1 MIENKTSI
9 MDTDNLDRYIRRC
22 KEGSMEDFRAL
33 LHVFQPMVY
42 SLTMKML
49 GNEQEAEEALQDTF
63 VRVWQNI
70 GRYDAGKGKFSTWVY
85 AIASRIC
92 LDRLKHHQPQA
103 VSTDDESVFRQY
115 ASAADPE
122 RQLMDKD
129 WNSIVRLLAARLS
142 AKQRLVFTL
151 CLIEGLPTDEVKA
164 ITGMTSG
171 QVKSNLY
178 VARQHIVEQLKRLG
192 YGR

>member
-1 MIENKTSI
+1 
-9 MDTDNLDRYIRRC
+9 MDTGNLDRYITRC
-22 KEGSMEDFRAL
+22 KEGSTEDFREL
-33 LHVFQPMVY
+33 LHVFQPLVY
-42 SLTMKML
+42 SLAMKML

-63 VRVWQNI
+63 VRVWQHI

-92 LDRLKHHQPQA
+92 LDRLKQHPPQA

-115 ASAADPE
+115 ASASDPE

-129 WNSIVRLLAARLS
+129 WSSIVRLLATRLS
-142 AKQRLVFTL
+142 PKQRLVFTL
-151 CLIEGLPTDEVKA
+151 CLIEGLPTDEVRA
-164 ITGMTSG
+164 ITGMTAE

-178 VARQHIVEQLKRLG
+178 VARQQIVEQLKRLG

>member
-1 MIENKTSI
+1 
-9 MDTDNLDRYIRRC
+9 MDTGNLDRYITRC
-22 KEGSMEDFRAL
+22 KEGSTEDFREL
-33 LHVFQPMVY
+33 LHVFQPVVY
-42 SLTMKML
+42 SLAMKML

-63 VRVWQNI
+63 VRVWQHI
-70 GRYDAGKGKFSTWVY
+70 GRYDATKGTFSTWVY

-92 LDRLKHHQPQA
+92 IDRLKHHPPHA
-103 VSTDDESVFRQY
+103 VSTDDESAFRQY
-115 ASAADPE
+115 ASASDPE

-129 WNSIVRLLAARLS
+129 WSSIVRLLAARLS

-151 CLIEGLPTDEVKA
+151 CLIEGLPTDEVRA
-164 ITGMTSG
+164 ITGMTAE

-178 VARQHIVEQLKRLG
+178 VARQQMVEQLKRLG